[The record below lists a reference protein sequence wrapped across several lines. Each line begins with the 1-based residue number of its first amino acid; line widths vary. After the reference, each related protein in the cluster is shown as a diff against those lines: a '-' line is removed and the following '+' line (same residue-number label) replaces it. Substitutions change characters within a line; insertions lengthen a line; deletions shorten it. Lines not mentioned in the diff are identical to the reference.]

1 MKLYYAKGAC
11 SLAPHII
18 FRETG
23 LPFALERVNLGT
35 HQLARGGDYYAISPR
50 GQVPLLELDNG
61 QHITEGPV
69 ICQYIAEHA
78 KRDDLLPPV
87 GDIARYR
94 VLEWQNFTTSELHK
108 SYSPL
113 FNAEYPQEARN
124 LILQTLRKK
133 YEWVDKELRS
143 RNYVAGDTFTVADA
157 YVFTV
162 TQWADYVKLVISDLE
177 NLMAFQKRVAD
188 RETVREALK
197 AEEQGS

>member
-1 MKLYYAKGAC
+1 MKLYYSKGAC

-23 LPFALERVNLGT
+23 LPFTLERVNLGT
-35 HQLARGGDYYAISPR
+35 HQLADGGDYYAISPR

-78 KRDDLLPPV
+78 KREDLLPPV

-113 FNAEYPQEARN
+113 FNSEYPKEARTI
-124 LILQTLRKK
+124 ILQTLRKK
-133 YEWVDKELRS
+133 YEWVDQQLSSRS
-143 RNYVAGDTFTVADA
+143 FVTGDTFTVADA

-162 TQWADYVKLVISDLE
+162 TQWADYVKLAISDLE
-177 NLMAFQKRVAD
+177 NLMAFQQRVAD

-197 AEEQGS
+197 AEE

>member
-1 MKLYYAKGAC
+1 MKLYYSKGAC

-18 FRETG
+18 FLETR
-23 LPFALERVNLGT
+23 LPFTLERVNLGT
-35 HQLARGGDYYAISPR
+35 HQLAGGEDYYAINPR

-61 QHITEGPV
+61 HHITEGPV
-69 ICQYIAEHA
+69 ICQYIAEQA
-78 KRDDLLPPV
+78 KREDLLPPV

-113 FNAEYPQEARN
+113 FNSEYPKEART
-124 LILQTLRKK
+124 IVLQTLRKK
-133 YEWVDKELRS
+133 YEWVDQQLSS
-143 RNYVAGDTFTVADA
+143 RNYLTGDTFTVADA

-162 TQWADYVKLVISDLE
+162 TQWADYVKLAISDLE
-177 NLMAFQKRVAD
+177 NLMAFQQRVAD

-197 AEEQGS
+197 AEE